1 MTTPLIVNIPHTLGR
16 EEATRRLKRGWARAS
31 STIPI
36 VKIEEET
43 WSGDH
48 LSFKISGMGQVA
60 LGTAEVSDADVRIE
74 VVLPWLLQT
83 LGEMVQRAIRSR
95 AQILLEK
102 KDHQR

>member
-16 EEATRRLKRGWARAS
+16 EEATRRLKRGLARAS
-31 STIPI
+31 SAIPI

-48 LSFKISGMGQVA
+48 LSFKISGMGQLA
-60 LGTAEVSDADVRIE
+60 LGTAEVNDADVRIE
-74 VVLPWLLQT
+74 LVLPWLLQS
-83 LGEMVQRAIRSR
+83 LRELVQGAIRSR

-102 KDHQR
+102 K

>member
-16 EEATRRLKRGWARAS
+16 EEATRRLKRGLARAS
-31 STIPI
+31 SAIPI

-83 LGEMVQRAIRSR
+83 LGEMVQGAIRSR

-102 KDHQR
+102 K